1 MPGSTKAFSNTPA
14 KGQPWPLQDA
24 KARLSEV
31 VRRAQDQ
38 GPQRVTVRGK
48 DAVVVIDAADYDAQ
62 TSNRTGASLVEMLA
76 ASPLRDL
83 AFDRASVEGPVRE
96 IDL

>member
-1 MPGSTKAFSNTPA
+1 MPDPAPTFSKSPA
-14 KGQPWPLQDA
+14 KGQSWPLQDA
-24 KARLSEV
+24 KARFSEV
-31 VRRAQDQ
+31 VRRAQDH

-48 DAVVVIDAADYDAQ
+48 DAVVVIDAADYDAR
-62 TSNRTGASLVEMLA
+62 TSDRTGAGLDETLA

-83 AFDRASVEGPVRE
+83 VFDRQSVEGPIRD